1 MIPLVEDTIDKQD
14 IDNLVAWLQ
23 TNPRLTKGDCTKQF
37 EKKWAEYIG
46 VKHSLYVSSGSTAN
60 LGIIY
65 SLILSGKMKNKKV
78 VVPAVSWST
87 TVAPVIQFGLEP
99 ILCDASSDD
108 LGLDINHL
116 EKICKEEKPAAI
128 MLVHVLGM
136 PCNLEKIMSLC
147 QEHDILLIEDCC
159 ESIGSTYE
167 NKKIGSFGLVS
178 SFSFYFGHHIST
190 IEGGMICT
198 DDEEL
203 YNIMCAI
210 RSHGWD
216 RDLPESKQKELRQ
229 TYGIDDFRA
238 LYTFYYP
245 AFNLRAT
252 DLQAFIGLRQM
263 EKINDICFK
272 RNKNFELYD
281 SLIKNDYWKPNLSKK
296 MWVSNHAYPVITPNI
311 KELAAALKSA
321 NVESRPL
328 ICGSIGKQPFWI
340 KKYGETNL
348 NFADVIH
355 DYGLYLPNNH
365 QITKEQ
371 IEFACNIVNFYTS

>member
-159 ESIGSTYE
+159 ESHGATW
-167 NKKIGSFGLVS
+167 NRL
-178 SFSFYFGHHIST
+178 
-190 IEGGMICT
+190 
-198 DDEEL
+198 
-203 YNIMCAI
+203 NI
-210 RSHGWD
+210 R
-216 RDLPESKQKELRQ
+216 K
-229 TYGIDDFRA
+229 
-238 LYTFYYP
+238 
-245 AFNLRAT
+245 
-252 DLQAFIGLRQM
+252 
-263 EKINDICFK
+263 
-272 RNKNFELYD
+272 
-281 SLIKNDYWKPNLSKK
+281 
-296 MWVSNHAYPVITPNI
+296 
-311 KELAAALKSA
+311 
-321 NVESRPL
+321 
-328 ICGSIGKQPFWI
+328 
-340 KKYGETNL
+340 
-348 NFADVIH
+348 
-355 DYGLYLPNNH
+355 
-365 QITKEQ
+365 
-371 IEFACNIVNFYTS
+371 